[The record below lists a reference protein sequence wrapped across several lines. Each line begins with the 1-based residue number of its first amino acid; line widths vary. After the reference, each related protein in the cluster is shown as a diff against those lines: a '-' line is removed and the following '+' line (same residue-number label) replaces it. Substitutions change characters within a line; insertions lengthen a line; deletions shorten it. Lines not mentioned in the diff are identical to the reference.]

1 MAEKIIQIGIIQ
13 TSCTRDKEEN
23 TKQTVNL
30 IRKAAEKNAQIICL
44 QELFNTL
51 YFCIEEDYNQFSLAE
66 KQSGNTIKLLIDLCK
81 ELKIVLIVPYF
92 EERTAGLYHNSA
104 IVIDTDGSVLG
115 NYRKQHIPDDP
126 GYFEKFYFTPGDGG
140 YQSFQTQY
148 GQVGVLICWD
158 QWFPEAARL
167 TALEGAEILF
177 YPTAIGWP
185 VEQDDKLNRKEY
197 EAWQTMMR
205 SHAIANGIHVV
216 AVNRVGIEADNQF
229 WGGSFVA
236 DPFGEIIFKAS
247 YQEETVQVVPID
259 LNQTEYYR
267 QRWPFLRDRRIDT
280 YQNIT
285 NRFSDKK

>member
-13 TSCTRDKEEN
+13 TSCTRDKKEN

-66 KQSGNTIKLLIDLCK
+66 KQSGNTIKLLVDLCK
-81 ELKIVLIVPYF
+81 ELKIVLVVPYF

-104 IVIDTDGSVLG
+104 LVIDADGSVLG

-126 GYFEKFYFTPGDGG
+126 GYYEKFYFTPGDGG

-167 TALEGAEILF
+167 TALEGADILF

-216 AVNRVGIEADNQF
+216 AANRVGIEADNQF

-236 DPFGEIIFKAS
+236 DPFGEVIFQAS
-247 YQEETVQVVPID
+247 HQEETVQVVPVD

-285 NRFSDKK
+285 NRLSDKK